1 MLFRPWYNHL
11 LAPSA
16 SGDGNLHFWVFND
29 TKIRQLSTLLKPR
42 LKKKTLF
49 LPLFDK
55 KVNFGGILSCFEP
68 LYGHPLAPMGTPI
81 GSVDEHSSLT

>member
-16 SGDGNLHFWVFND
+16 SEDENLHFWVFND
-29 TKIRQLSTLLKPR
+29 TKIRQLSTLLKIR
-42 LKKKTLF
+42 LNKKPMF

-55 KVNFGGILSCFEP
+55 KSQFWKTIELF
-68 LYGHPLAPMGTPI
+68 
-81 GSVDEHSSLT
+81 